1 MQNLTLF
8 ARDFTP
14 MHAFCTV
21 PQLLMPWASQPF
33 LTRQKTQL
41 SRYLQADDELVQF
54 LRGVHQIW
62 KQI

>member
-1 MQNLTLF
+1 
-8 ARDFTP
+8 

-54 LRGVHQIW
+54 LQGVHQIW